1 MVIVASVRSDRR
13 MAKAAKPFHQGN
25 DALVALR
32 SRRRG
37 RYRPVCGARRY
48 GPLTSSC
55 DPAATGIE
63 GDRSAVNP
71 SSVHVNREGYSS
83 FQLHPIISNSRVAH
97 RHRIFASEAR
107 FWLITDA
114 PIVAGYGCTV
124 TRLFNDL
131 WGRYRRN
138 VRKSPYCV
146 THAACRT
153 SSSCEPSLIMVFP
166 RYSPSRRATWL
177 LGICRSG

>member
-1 MVIVASVRSDRR
+1 MRWAFRVESDKLEIAVIQEPANHIRR
-13 MAKAAKPFHQGN
+13 HGYDHAHNLRDQPHLSAGLVCLLGMAERHRRQS
-25 DALVALR
+25 VAL
-32 SRRRG
+32 
-37 RYRPVCGARRY
+37 
-48 GPLTSSC
+48 
-55 DPAATGIE
+55 
-63 GDRSAVNP
+63 NP

-83 FQLHPIISNSRVAH
+83 FQLHPIISNSSVAH

-146 THAACRT
+146 TQAACRT